1 MSADEIDPR
10 VLPHKRHPLKTPPFL
25 IIMAVIQVI
34 NFLITKRVHFAT
46 SSSSVTGHVIRV
58 VSQSADYTFWIMF
71 AITLIMA
78 VVYRGGM
85 PKHEPKLLT
94 AYLSVATLALMGNI
108 AILTF
113 TGDHFNTQSQAAL
126 IVDLGLLFSNSTLVF
141 SLWYQLFD
149 HYLLVSAFD
158 FPVDVLDPDAPPRW
172 VDYLFLSFNTMT
184 TFGPTTEGIR
194 RRPVKVVMMIQTTM
208 SLTVLIVLVAK
219 IIKS

>member
-1 MSADEIDPR
+1 
-10 VLPHKRHPLKTPPFL
+10 
-25 IIMAVIQVI
+25 MAVIQVI

-46 SSSSVTGHVIRV
+46 SSMSLADQVIRV
-58 VSQSADYTFWIMF
+58 VSHSADYTFWVMF
-71 AITLIMA
+71 AVTLFLA
-78 VVYRGGM
+78 VVHRGRT
-85 PKHEPKLLT
+85 PTHEPKLLT
-94 AYLSVATLALMGNI
+94 AYLSVATLALIGNI

-113 TGDHFNTQSQAAL
+113 TGNHFNTQSQASL
-126 IVDLGLLFSNSTLVF
+126 IIDLGLLFSNSTLVF

-149 HYLLVSAFD
+149 HVLLDSAFD